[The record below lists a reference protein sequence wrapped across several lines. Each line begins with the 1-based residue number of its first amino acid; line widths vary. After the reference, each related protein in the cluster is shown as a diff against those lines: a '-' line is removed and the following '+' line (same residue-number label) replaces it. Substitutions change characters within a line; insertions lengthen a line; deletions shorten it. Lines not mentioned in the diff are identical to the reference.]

1 MAASSVDPAKDGADT
16 VGASPALEIVLYPNP
31 PLGQRGFVV
40 LMLALAA
47 LTTALGT
54 GFWLVGAWPVT
65 GLLGL
70 DLVLLWGAFRIV
82 RRRARR
88 HETVRLDP
96 SGLEVARVGADGRT
110 LSWRF
115 EPSWV
120 RVEIDRP
127 PRRDSLITLS
137 SHGRSLR
144 FGALITPEERVE
156 VADALRGA
164 LAARRFVGPLA

>member
-1 MAASSVDPAKDGADT
+1 MAASSGDPVGAT
-16 VGASPALEIVLYPNP
+16 VGRAGSGAALEIVLYPNP
-31 PLGQRGFVV
+31 PLGQRGFVA
-40 LMLALAA
+40 LMLGLGA
-47 LTTALGT
+47 LTSLLGT

-65 GLLGL
+65 GFLGL
-70 DLVLLWGAFRIV
+70 DLVLLWAAFRIV

-88 HETVRLDP
+88 HERVRLDP

-110 LSWRF
+110 ASWRF
-115 EPSWV
+115 EPHWV

-156 VADALRGA
+156 VADTLRGA
-164 LAARRFVGPLA
+164 LHARRLIEPLA

>member
-1 MAASSVDPAKDGADT
+1 MAASSVDPARDGADT
-16 VGASPALEIVLYPNP
+16 AGPWPALEIVLYPNP
-31 PLGQRGFVV
+31 PLGPRGFVV
-40 LMLALAA
+40 LMLALVL
-47 LTTALGT
+47 LTTALGA

-70 DLVLLWGAFRIV
+70 DLVLLWGAFQIA

-96 SGLEVARVGADGRT
+96 SGLEVARVGADGRIA
-110 LSWRF
+110 SWRF

-127 PRRDSLITLS
+127 PRRDSLITVS

-164 LAARRFVGPLA
+164 LDARRLVGPFT